1 MKNNKEQKT
10 KARLMYNLDGETE
23 DVEMQSFV
31 AIFQEKEKKNDWRK
45 IIHIN
50 GDKKTVIRLYGMA
63 RKLCEE
69 LEEKF
74 DFIKSAYAML
84 DILGYF
90 ECDREKEV
98 FKSVN
103 DSSSDDVDGSSKDSG
118 GSIFE
123 E

>member
-1 MKNNKEQKT
+1 MKNNKEQKN
-10 KARLMYNLDGETE
+10 KARLIYNLGGETE

-31 AIFQEKEKKNDWRK
+31 AIFQEKKNDWRRV
-45 IIHIN
+45 IHIN
-50 GDKKTVIRLYGMA
+50 GDKETVLRLYGMA
-63 RKLCEE
+63 RKVCEE

-74 DFIKSAYAML
+74 DSIKSAYAMF

-90 ECDREKEV
+90 ECDREKEI
-98 FKSVN
+98 FKSVKN